1 MPARSRGA
9 WTLDQP
15 VSIGVVRPRAGSGTT
30 QFEERI
36 GYGRG
41 SRRGATALESLRW
54 WDGFTIGL
62 CQPGFLLG
70 SLLAAYGS
78 LGVLGA
84 TVLWGIAA
92 LVALLSV
99 WIYSEPAMMFP
110 GRSGGI
116 SLYANEGWRK
126 YTTLVGP
133 VATFGYWIGWSVV
146 LALFGNLIGSLI
158 QAQWFST
165 TNWDVYDGVVHLNL
179 FNFIGI
185 GAIALVWL
193 FNVFGVRPFKWFTYV
208 TGVLMMIPLA
218 VLMIGPFVG
227 GNWHS
232 SNVHWALASNQWGG
246 VKIALVWLF
255 IMTWSAGGV
264 EVCATFTPEYK
275 TRRDSTIALRS
286 TATFSLLVF
295 ILLPLGLGGYSGIPS
310 SSAILA
316 NSTYVTA
323 LNGLVGRGVTD
334 VLLIFLILSFLLSM
348 ASSTADAGR
357 ALYGISKAG
366 LTIKWLGRLNRF
378 HVPGNAMTVD
388 LVVNTCLI
396 LFISSNLAILYM
408 SNIGY
413 VLCHVLAMSA
423 FLLLRRDRPNWPRP
437 VKVSAPWVALAGV
450 LTIYYI
456 VILVVGAGAP
466 KLNGYGTW
474 TDFAIGVGILVASI
488 LLFFYRRIVEDKE
501 PIHWKEP
508 SPTMPEG
515 ADRDALIQ
523 VGWTPE
529 DAPDA
534 VPVSA

>member
-1 MPARSRGA
+1 MATA
-9 WTLDQP
+9 
-15 VSIGVVRPRAGSGTT
+15 VI
-30 QFEERI
+30 EERQ
-36 GYGRG
+36 
-41 SRRGATALESLRW
+41 LLKSLRW
-54 WDGFTIGL
+54 WDGFTIAL

-70 SLLAAYGS
+70 SLLGAYGA

-116 SLYANEGWRK
+116 SLYAHEGWRK

-133 VATFGYWIGWSVV
+133 IATFGYWIGWSVV
-146 LALFGNLIGSLI
+146 LAILGNIIGSLI
-158 QAQWFST
+158 QAQWFSSST
-165 TNWDVYDGVVHLNL
+165 WTLYDGAVHLQL

-185 GAIALVWL
+185 GCIALVWL
-193 FNVFGVRPFKWFTYV
+193 FNIFGVRPFAWFTYV
-208 TGVLMMIPLA
+208 TGALMMIPVT
-218 VLMIGPFVG
+218 VLIFGPVVSG
-227 GNWHS
+227 HWHA
-232 SNVHWALASNQWGG
+232 SNVHFALASNQWGG

-255 IMTWSAGGV
+255 IMAWSADGV

-275 TRRDSTIALRS
+275 SRRDSTIALRS
-286 TATFSLLVF
+286 AGTFSLLVF
-295 ILLPLGLGGYSGIPS
+295 ILLPLGLGGFTGVPP

-316 NSTYVTA
+316 NSSYVTA
-323 LNGLVGRGVTD
+323 MNTVVGHAVTD
-334 VLLIFLILSFLLSM
+334 VLLVCLILALLLSM

-388 LVVNTCLI
+388 LVVNSCLI

-413 VLCHVLAMSA
+413 VLCHVFALSG
-423 FLLLRRDRPNWPRP
+423 FLLLRRDRPNWPRLL
-437 VKVSAPWVALAGV
+437 KVSASWVFLAGV
-450 LTIYYI
+450 LMIYNA

-474 TDFAIGVGILVASI
+474 TDFAIGVGILLASV
-488 LLFFYRRIVEDKE
+488 LLFFYRRVVQDKE
-501 PIHWKEP
+501 RIQWREHT
-508 SPTMPEG
+508 PTMPEG
-515 ADRDALIQ
+515 ADRNALMQ
-523 VGWTPE
+523 AGWTPE
-529 DAPDA
+529 EHQPAR
-534 VPVSA
+534 VPVGA

>member
-1 MPARSRGA
+1 MATA
-9 WTLDQP
+9 
-15 VSIGVVRPRAGSGTT
+15 VI
-30 QFEERI
+30 EERQ
-36 GYGRG
+36 
-41 SRRGATALESLRW
+41 LLKSLRW
-54 WDGFTIGL
+54 WDGFTIAL

-70 SLLAAYGS
+70 SLLGAYGA

-133 VATFGYWIGWSVV
+133 IATFGYWIGWSVV
-146 LALFGNLIGSLI
+146 LAILGNIIGSLI
-158 QAQWFST
+158 QAQWFSSST
-165 TNWDVYDGVVHLNL
+165 WTLYDGAVHLQL

-185 GAIALVWL
+185 GCIALVWL
-193 FNVFGVRPFKWFTYV
+193 FNIFGVRPFAWFTYV
-208 TGVLMMIPLA
+208 TGALMMIPVT
-218 VLMIGPFVG
+218 VLIFGPVVSG
-227 GNWHS
+227 HWHA
-232 SNVHWALASNQWGG
+232 SNVHFALASNQWGG

-255 IMTWSAGGV
+255 IMAWSADGV

-275 TRRDSTIALRS
+275 SRRDSTIALRS
-286 TATFSLLVF
+286 AGTFSLLVF
-295 ILLPLGLGGYSGIPS
+295 ILLPLGLGGFTAVPP

-316 NSTYVTA
+316 NSSYVTA
-323 LNGLVGRGVTD
+323 MNTVVGHAVTD
-334 VLLIFLILSFLLSM
+334 VLLVCLILALLLSM

-388 LVVNTCLI
+388 LVVNSCLI

-413 VLCHVLAMSA
+413 VLCHVFALSG
-423 FLLLRRDRPNWPRP
+423 FLLLRRDRPNWPRLL
-437 VKVSAPWVALAGV
+437 KVSASWVFLAGV
-450 LTIYYI
+450 LMIYNA

-474 TDFAIGVGILVASI
+474 TDFAIGVGILLASV
-488 LLFFYRRIVEDKE
+488 LLFFYRRVVQDKE
-501 PIHWKEP
+501 RIQWREHT
-508 SPTMPEG
+508 PTMPEG
-515 ADRDALIQ
+515 ADRNALMQ
-523 VGWTPE
+523 AGWTPE
-529 DAPDA
+529 EHQPAR
-534 VPVSA
+534 VPVGA